1 MVQLPLGTDS
11 EFLPAAGP
19 AASEH
24 GSPVLGLHTGAE
36 AMGLRAVTIVR
47 LKSTFRHFSSSI

>member
-1 MVQLPLGTDS
+1 MVQLPLGTDR

-19 AASEH
+19 AAGEH
-24 GSPVLGLHTGAE
+24 GTPILGFHTGAE
-36 AMGLRAVTIVR
+36 AVGLRAVTIVR